1 MPDKSKK
8 TVKSNTRNNDWTF
21 CGEFLEYALRANP
34 LRWLVYNGAMAY
46 IGFSILL

>member
-21 CGEFLEYALRANP
+21 AGNF
-34 LRWLVYNGAMAY
+34 
-46 IGFSILL
+46 